1 MSVFKHERSEC
12 LKNEFLEK
20 FIKVLHTIPFLR
32 LQIKA
37 IIIETQKFITLHKIK
52 YQHHEYH
59 NVLLNYYFYLTLNDI
74 PISLTYVELLD
85 FLLTE
90 SKLKKY
96 CNGVRRGLGTFRFS
110 RHFMTPILRKNRSP
124 LSVSAIC
131 PDFYETDNIL
141 LHLQFTNPH

>member
-1 MSVFKHERSEC
+1 MLINPLSKYEC
-12 LKNEFLEK
+12 PTIIMEILKLS
-20 FIKVLHTIPFLR
+20 
-32 LQIKA
+32 
-37 IIIETQKFITLHKIK
+37 TLHKTE

-59 NVLLNYYFYLTLNDI
+59 NVLLKYYFYLTLNDI

-96 CNGVRRGLGTFRFS
+96 CNGVCRGLGTFRFS